1 MHAGEPSGECPD
13 SYRASVW
20 LRLYVIVALAAMSL
34 AVAANVAIEAKHE
47 PETRA
52 LMVHG
57 AGDLATA
64 TATDPSR
71 SRGRYWIA
79 STVHDVAFGG
89 LLIVPDRSIVNPYR
103 FENLANVE
111 VRVEDY
117 DPDLT
122 VEVVGSLHGLPTVG
136 GLGNT
141 TGLFDFKLFRVVWSP
156 EGTPVPVLRFWQFG
170 EMFYFVDDR
179 LLPVEPTQ

>member
-1 MHAGEPSGECPD
+1 
-13 SYRASVW
+13 
-20 LRLYVIVALAAMSL
+20 LIVALAVMSL
-34 AVAANVAIEAKHE
+34 AVAANVTIEVNHM

-52 LMVHG
+52 LMVHE

-64 TATDPSR
+64 TATDPSL

-89 LLIVPDRSIVNPYR
+89 VLIVPDLSMINPYR

-111 VRVEDY
+111 VRVEGY

-122 VEVVGSLHGLPTVG
+122 AEVVGSLHGLPTAQ

-156 EGTPVPVLRFWQFG
+156 EGTPVPVLRLWRFG

-179 LLPVEPTQ
+179 VLTVESVR